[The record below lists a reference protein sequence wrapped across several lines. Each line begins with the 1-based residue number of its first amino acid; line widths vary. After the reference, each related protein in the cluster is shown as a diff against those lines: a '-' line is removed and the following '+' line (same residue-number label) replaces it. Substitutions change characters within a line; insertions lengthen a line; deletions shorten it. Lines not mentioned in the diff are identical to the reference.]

1 MTASGR
7 IRWGRYGYLVVM
19 GCSRAASP
27 CRCFFAGMAA
37 FVDPSNWAR
46 HVSFVHLLEPLL
58 FPALAAGVLG
68 RLPRDL
74 QLAPVGL
81 FALLT
86 VQYATAIQFGS
97 PVAALH
103 PVTGVLLRLVAVW
116 SVVRARNVVSGPS
129 DRTPE

>member
-19 GCSRAASP
+19 GL
-27 CRCFFAGMAA
+27 FACGVSVQV
-37 FVDPSNWAR
+37 FLRRDGRVRRPSNWAR

-68 RLPRDL
+68 RLPRYL

-103 PVTGVLLRLVAVW
+103 PVTGVLVCLVAVW
-116 SVVRARNVVSGPS
+116 SVVRAWNVVSGPS